1 MIRPSSRSLTAS
13 QDFVISSHSGP
24 PNVCAL
30 ATYIHNMPYIIVTPD
45 DSFLVASLSPQVKI
59 LLLTFHHGRWPPIYI
74 ICRIS

>member
-13 QDFVISSHSGP
+13 QDFVISFH

-59 LLLTFHHGRWPPIYI
+59 
-74 ICRIS
+74 S